1 MTEYKPKWGKPFYS
15 KLHLKD
21 CIIMACNTRIAKGV
35 VEGIFQAAKDTNSP
49 IIFELAK
56 SESDLK
62 GGYTG
67 LTPEKY
73 ATYVKNVANEVK
85 YSNYVIHGDH
95 IKIAKSE
102 DIPGVKELISAQIT
116 AGYTSFAIDA
126 SFMYDSA
133 GSTDKERLAKNVDAT
148 TEVTHFIEDKI
159 GHRNFGL
166 EVEVG
171 EIGKTDPATGLVKTT
186 VNEATTF
193 IELLKKN
200 DIYPQ
205 FLAIANGSVH
215 GFQYDEQGNP
225 LPQVGIDI
233 ELTKNIGASIKPM
246 GVKIAQHGITGTPLD
261 LIAEKFPKEYLG
273 KGNVGTNW
281 MTLAWDVFK
290 IFEPNLYSTIFNWT
304 TQTYNKDNVPINE
317 TFLKKSKLAI
327 KEYFDDIYSIKEE
340 TTHALKSVVYASALI
355 FLKAFNSF
363 GQGLNL

>member
-1 MTEYKPKWGKPFYS
+1 MWGRPFYS
-15 KLHLKD
+15 KLHSQD

-35 VEGIFQAAKDTNSP
+35 VDGIFQAAKDTKSP

-67 LTPEKY
+67 LTPQKY
-73 ATYVKNVANEVK
+73 AEYVINAAKEIK

-95 IKIAKSE
+95 IKIAKPE
-102 DIPGVKELISAQIT
+102 DISGVKELISAQIN

-133 GSTDKERLAKNVDAT
+133 GSTDKERLAKNIDAT
-148 TEVTHFIEDKI
+148 TEIARFIEDEL

-193 IELLKKN
+193 IESLKEN
-200 DIYPQ
+200 EIHPQ

-215 GFQYDEQGNP
+215 GFQYDELGNP

-233 ELTKNIGASIKPM
+233 ELTKKIGAAIKSL

-261 LIAEKFPKEYLG
+261 LIATRFPKQYLG

-281 MTLAWDVFK
+281 MTIAWDVFK
-290 IFEPNLYSTIFNWT
+290 IFEPDLYSTIYEWT
-304 TQTYNKDNVPINE
+304 TKTYQKDNVPVKE
-317 TFLKKSKLAI
+317 TFLKNSKFAI
-327 KEYFDDIYSIKEE
+327 KEYFDEIYSLNEE
-340 TTHALKSVVYASALI
+340 TNHALKSISYASALT

-363 GQGLNL
+363 GQTAHL